1 MTDALPQAL
10 HQSFLGGIKSRPTNI
25 SPPPAQ
31 RWSEIRVVQGSV
43 WAKKPDSEEES
54 GLRKDYNCCTSDFC
68 EVCRSAKQDP
78 HPFSSSRTH
87 SPPQAPGTSPLN
99 PPPNAALEGV
109 VVTLRCLC
117 FPPGLMPTHCRVQHW
132 NPACMSKLS
141 NSHKILY
148 CKHFQDLIAI
158 IVDHLH
164 RNLAAFRALE
174 DFTFLFVEHFPGIR
188 VHL

>member
-1 MTDALPQAL
+1 MMLGACEQYWLHPFISELPPITYHLPPATYHLSPITSFIYQRFAGFNTGYSSSTMT
-10 HQSFLGGIKSRPTNI
+10 RPTD
-25 SPPPAQ
+25 
-31 RWSEIRVVQGSV
+31 EF
-43 WAKKPDSEEES
+43 KKPDPSQAQDDRPTPFDS
-54 GLRKDYNCCTSDFC
+54 PSLRL
-68 EVCRSAKQDP
+68 VPR
-78 HPFSSSRTH
+78 
-87 SPPQAPGTSPLN
+87 
-99 PPPNAALEGV
+99 LEGV

-117 FPPGLMPTHCRVQHW
+117 FPPGLMPTLCWVQHR

-164 RNLAAFRALE
+164 RNLAAFRAFKGFAL
-174 DFTFLFVEHFPGIR
+174 LLIQHFPGIQ